1 MLSKNVINEV
11 IKEWSWRVPTGTP
24 DVKNTKHLNILRDLL
39 IKDFGA
45 STYTVNQVIHSLS
58 EAKKKVDK
66 VRSAFAKQHSFFSEE
81 QANKFYDALTSAK
94 RKSFGTF
101 MKTIPSG
108 DATTKTQNAL
118 AGFSDAEIKE
128 FAGFLWSRSNPKS
141 GGLPSSG
148 AAGKLFSLKPDG
160 AGRGEIYLAALC
172 KNSYIQGSSES
183 FDLQTSSTKYEVKDY
198 SKLGGSIRAG
208 VEAAISKFHFWKQIL
223 KTVDVIRAV
232 EKEKGWDYIP
242 DSSEKT
248 EILSIKKYILSRVGK
263 ITTGEYNKTDQKNM
277 LDFYAVVNALLAVTD
292 TSFNQVVFRGP
303 NQKPSSFSIEPLE
316 PSAISTGKR
325 VTIEITNKKGDL
337 GQLINY
343 LSRLDYIR
351 NPSDFTADIDAAI
364 KTIIEGGQA
373 DSWIIFRKSGM
384 KIVAAK
390 ASNFQYESISQ
401 NGVKFKEI

>member
-1 MLSKNVINEV
+1 
-11 IKEWSWRVPTGTP
+11 
-24 DVKNTKHLNILRDLL
+24 
-39 IKDFGA
+39 
-45 STYTVNQVIHSLS
+45 
-58 EAKKKVDK
+58 
-66 VRSAFAKQHSFFSEE
+66 
-81 QANKFYDALTSAK
+81 
-94 RKSFGTF
+94 

-248 EILSIKKYILSRVGK
+248 EILSIKKYILSSNNLPISRTLSVSGIQISVALATMIVATIATSSVK
-263 ITTGEYNKTDQKNM
+263 ALTRHQNHLAIMTVPIPAKNTPRNINAPRMLVISVVAIT
-277 LDFYAVVNALLAVTD
+277 
-292 TSFNQVVFRGP
+292 
-303 NQKPSSFSIEPLE
+303 
-316 PSAISTGKR
+316 
-325 VTIEITNKKGDL
+325 
-337 GQLINY
+337 
-343 LSRLDYIR
+343 
-351 NPSDFTADIDAAI
+351 AAI
-364 KTIIEGGQA
+364 MMTTIAILATQT
-373 DSWIIFRKSGM
+373 
-384 KIVAAK
+384 
-390 ASNFQYESISQ
+390 
-401 NGVKFKEI
+401 